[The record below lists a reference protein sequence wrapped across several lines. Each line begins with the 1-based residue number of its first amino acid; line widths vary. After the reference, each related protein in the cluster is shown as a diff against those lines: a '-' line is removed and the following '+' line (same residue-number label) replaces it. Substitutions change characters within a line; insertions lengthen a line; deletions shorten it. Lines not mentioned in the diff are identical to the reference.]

1 MVGGNA
7 RPDEL
12 FEEEFVKEV
21 SRMAE
26 ARKASGRG
34 TGGGN
39 ARKKAAAADPSPPNS
54 EPRSDTEGDAR
65 AADGPQ

>member
-1 MVGGNA
+1 MGGNA

-12 FEEEFVKEV
+12 FEEEFVKEA
-21 SRMAE
+21 SRMVE
-26 ARKASGRG
+26 AKKASGRG

-39 ARKKAAAADPSPPNS
+39 ARKMAAAADPSPANN
-54 EPRSDTEGDAR
+54 EPRSDTEGEAR